1 VQCNID
7 VAPAKDKMRGKA
19 DSDLVRRQNRHIVL
33 EALRSHGP
41 MARVE
46 LGRLTGLSPASI
58 TTIANQLIGDNAML
72 ELDETP
78 DRGDPSRRGR
88 PITRVDLNP
97 NAARV
102 IAIKISI
109 GGVEMALVDFSGSII
124 ARKKVAV
131 ATYEMAAEEFGN
143 QIKNMIGSFLDENKL
158 APEDVAYIGVA
169 AQGVTDSVLGTVAW
183 SPAFKQR
190 NIPVIEPIETEF
202 GIKCSIANDAN
213 MIAEGVMAA
222 DRYSYTGT
230 AAVVFMGYGVGMGL
244 VIDGKVFHGSTGAA
258 AEFGHMNHIPNGA
271 SCRCSRAGCLEA
283 YASDYGIL
291 RSAENH
297 SDQLP
302 PPSSAVDPAVMR
314 ALESAARSG
323 DANAAAAYAKAG
335 RAIGYGLARMIAL
348 LNPDRIVLAGP
359 GTRALDLIE
368 PALRAAIEEG
378 VVEALRTQ
386 VKIETAPIY
395 TDMIL
400 TGTIAATLRH
410 LDSEIFSSGPMPIAT
425 DVKESAKHE
434 TAA

>member
-1 VQCNID
+1 
-7 VAPAKDKMRGKA
+7 MRGKA

-41 MARVE
+41 MARVD

-58 TTIANQLIGDNAML
+58 TTIANQLIGDKAML

-78 DRGDPSRRGR
+78 DRSDPSRRGR
-88 PITRVDLNP
+88 PTTRVDLNP
-97 NAARV
+97 DAAHV
-102 IAIKISI
+102 IAMKISI
-109 GGVEMALVDFSGSII
+109 GGIELALVDFSGKII
-124 ARKKVAV
+124 ARKKTAV
-131 ATYEMAAEEFGN
+131 ATYEMGADEFGH
-143 QIKNMIGSFLDENKL
+143 QTQTIIQTFLDENNLK
-158 APEDVAYIGVA
+158 PCDVVHIGVA

-213 MIAEGVMAA
+213 MIAEGVMAG

-244 VIDGKVFHGSTGAA
+244 VIEGKVYHGATGAA

-271 SCRCSRAGCLEA
+271 FCRCGRSGCLEA

-291 RSAENH
+291 RSAENR

-302 PPSSAVDPAVMR
+302 PPSSAVDPTVML
-314 ALESAARSG
+314 ALENAARGG
-323 DANAAAAYAKAG
+323 DLNAAAAYAKAG
-335 RAIGYGLARMIAL
+335 SAIGFGLARMIAL

-386 VKIETAPIY
+386 VKIETAPIN
-395 TDMIL
+395 TDMII

-410 LDSEIFSSGPMPIAT
+410 LDSTIFSSGPMKLQT
-425 DVKESAKHE
+425 ESL
-434 TAA
+434 T

>member
-1 VQCNID
+1 
-7 VAPAKDKMRGKA
+7 MRGKA

-58 TTIANQLIGDNAML
+58 TTIANQLIGDRAML

-78 DRGDPSRRGR
+78 DRSDPSRRGR
-88 PITRVDLNP
+88 PTTRVDLNP

-102 IAIKISI
+102 IAMKISI
-109 GGVEMALVDFSGSII
+109 GGIEVALVDFGGNIL

-131 ATYEMAAEEFGN
+131 ATYEMDADEFGSQAQTIIRN
-143 QIKNMIGSFLDENKL
+143 FLAENNLKT
-158 APEDVAYIGVA
+158 ADIAQIGVA
-169 AQGVTDSVLGTVAW
+169 AQGVTDSVLGTIAW

-190 NIPVIEPIETEF
+190 NIPVVCPIEHEF
-202 GIKCSIANDAN
+202 GIRCTIANDAN

-244 VIDGKVFHGSTGAA
+244 VIDGKVYHGATGAA

-271 SCRCSRAGCLEA
+271 SCRCGRSGCLEA

-291 RSAENH
+291 RSAENR
-297 SDQLP
+297 SDQWP
-302 PPSSAVDPAVMR
+302 PPSSAVDPAVML
-314 ALESAARSG
+314 ALENAARGG
-323 DANAAAAYAKAG
+323 DVNAAAAYQKAG
-335 RAIGYGLARMIAL
+335 RAIGFGLARMIAL

-368 PALRAAIEEG
+368 PALRSAIDEG
-378 VVEALRTQ
+378 VVEALRAQ

-395 TDMIL
+395 TDMII

-410 LDSEIFSSGPMPIAT
+410 LDSEIFSSGPMPVLE
-425 DVKESAKHE
+425 DVRGRIDHE
-434 TAA
+434 TVA